1 MRDTERGRDQ
11 REKQA
16 PCKKLNVGL
25 DSGTPGSRPEPK
37 AGAQLLSHPG
47 VLPYPFLDECIDNK
61 LKYLGPFFLAIY
73 TLLHFF

>member
-37 AGAQLLSHPG
+37 AGAQPLRHPG
-47 VLPYPFLDECIDNK
+47 VPYLPIIF
-61 LKYLGPFFLAIY
+61 
-73 TLLHFF
+73 